1 VIDLVNILT
10 VKPGFG
16 GQVRPTRPDAT
27 PQKPGLCGPGARGAR
42 VCPGRDPRNCS

>member
-16 GQVRPTRPDAT
+16 GQVRPARPDAP
-27 PQKPGLCGPGARGAR
+27 PQKPGLCGPGEPGAR
-42 VCPGRDPRNCS
+42 ARPGRDPRDCS